1 MRTNINY
8 SKISRK
14 YIAKIIENNHKEDC
28 VSCKKEFEKILTCK
42 IDNEIF
48 ENIYFNSIYCPG
60 LNTIENINKSYVQD
74 LFLKSNGC
82 LPIAIKYLFNK
93 NQSFNSENNKFSDNF
108 KKISDMIDNN
118 GYAVVESF
126 IDKNTIKKL
135 KEELISFDYF
145 PVTDISNLKKLKTI
159 KETKKKPSS
168 VYGSNLNSKLIKK
181 DSEIYKLINSDL
193 IKQVSEINFKSKPIF
208 VSAVCMYTFKKD
220 KNTFS
225 DIEKHMSAQHFHY
238 DQSHLKFLKFF
249 IYLNDI
255 NQPSDGAHSFIKKTH
270 ESNLKLPKEK
280 KYFVQ
285 KSLRITRDNI
295 LTGAINENWIS
306 DNFSKTD
313 IIDHCYPEG
322 SVIIENTTGLHR
334 GNNCTTSSR
343 LMLSIIVGI
352 SAISTLMTNRICN
365 VENDNLDANFDSYLS
380 AVSENNRKV
389 QKIVH
394 ENMGFKISFIRK
406 IISFLRKFIS

>member
-238 DQSHLKFLKFF
+238 DQSHLKSLKFF
-249 IYLNDI
+249 I
-255 NQPSDGAHSFIKKTH
+255 
-270 ESNLKLPKEK
+270 
-280 KYFVQ
+280 
-285 KSLRITRDNI
+285 
-295 LTGAINENWIS
+295 
-306 DNFSKTD
+306 
-313 IIDHCYPEG
+313 
-322 SVIIENTTGLHR
+322 
-334 GNNCTTSSR
+334 
-343 LMLSIIVGI
+343 
-352 SAISTLMTNRICN
+352 
-365 VENDNLDANFDSYLS
+365 
-380 AVSENNRKV
+380 
-389 QKIVH
+389 
-394 ENMGFKISFIRK
+394 
-406 IISFLRKFIS
+406 

>member
-1 MRTNINY
+1 MRANIDY
-8 SKISRK
+8 SKINKK